1 LLEGWSLLY
10 EVIAEEPKMT
20 ALREDTGL
28 IIYRPILEVE
38 YQTAGDAIALGA
50 LNQIAARQDLPL
62 R

>member
-1 LLEGWSLLY
+1 VAGRSVDRHVERLLEGWSLLY

-38 YQTAGDAIALGA
+38 YLVRAFQ
-50 LNQIAARQDLPL
+50 
-62 R
+62 